1 MTGWVGEQ
9 VTPLLLY
16 PLGAGGG
23 GASGMRGQEV
33 PEAGAGA
40 GGGAGSKRTLEQ
52 AAGPV
57 EGSEGQA
64 KRAAGSRGDTLPTG
78 VGAALGLWGV
88 AGRGGLPSGVAG
100 ARLDH
105 LALAY
110 SPNQRAATRRR
121 AAEPV
126 RGVASQDAAGRLAV
140 SYAVELP
147 ALPGKFDAV
156 QADALGVPKGPLRGR
171 LVKGESV
178 TLEDGRVVRPADCV
192 GASVPGGA
200 VLVLDCPSVRH
211 AAALPASRL
220 AAVAASLSTPIT
232 VVHMVKR
239 RPCPLLQ
246 QLSRCDS
253 SPCCSR

>member
-1 MTGWVGEQ
+1 M
-9 VTPLLLY
+9 
-16 PLGAGGG
+16 
-23 GASGMRGQEV
+23 
-33 PEAGAGA
+33 
-40 GGGAGSKRTLEQ
+40 
-52 AAGPV
+52 
-57 EGSEGQA
+57 
-64 KRAAGSRGDTLPTG
+64 
-78 VGAALGLWGV
+78 GAALGLWGV